1 VCGCDRKSRTGTK
14 FVLTAETGTGEM
26 DAVLA
31 KVYEAYAD
39 FVLKNPFYEL
49 EMPIRVDLF
58 ASAVT
63 KVVAHYSSTKSAR
76 KEFR

>member
-1 VCGCDRKSRTGTK
+1 VLLEQSLTGTK

-39 FVLKNPFYEL
+39 YVLKNPFYEL

-58 ASAVT
+58 SSTVA
-63 KVVAHYSSTKSAR
+63 KIVAHYSSAKSAR